1 MSPGAAQQ
9 DPPTRSPTAPAGT
22 ERHPH
27 AAAVLAPALAPGGI
41 PSHAYLFH
49 GPAGAGKRKVA
60 RAVAAALL
68 AKGASAP
75 ETVAERVGRDSHP
88 DLTWVRPSGAAE
100 MLVGDIDEAVVAA
113 ASRTPFE
120 SARRV
125 FVIEAAET
133 LNDQAANRLLKT
145 LEEPPPFVHL
155 LLLSDRLQDVMG
167 TIVSRCQLV
176 RFDPLPAE
184 LIESSL
190 IAGGLD
196 GPRARA
202 SARLAMGDVVLAE
215 RLSGEEGA
223 SLRACAEGLARAAL
237 TGDTAGRPWL
247 GLLDAAKAA
256 GGEAGERSA
265 EALAGELELLPS
277 KERKKHE
284 REALD
289 ARRRGER
296 RARTG
301 TLDLGLRL
309 TELWLRDLLCL
320 AEGADDLI
328 YAVDRRAQ
336 LEADAK
342 LAAEAGGERTL
353 ERAIE
358 LVGATRLSL
367 SLNVSE
373 ELALESLAYEIG
385 PRFGSMP

>member
-1 MSPGAAQQ
+1 
-9 DPPTRSPTAPAGT
+9 
-22 ERHPH
+22 
-27 AAAVLAPALAPGGI
+27 
-41 PSHAYLFH
+41 
-49 GPAGAGKRKVA
+49 
-60 RAVAAALL
+60 
-68 AKGASAP
+68 
-75 ETVAERVGRDSHP
+75 
-88 DLTWVRPSGAAE
+88 
-100 MLVGDIDEAVVAA
+100 
-113 ASRTPFE
+113 
-120 SARRV
+120 
-125 FVIEAAET
+125 
-133 LNDQAANRLLKT
+133 
-145 LEEPPPFVHL
+145 
-155 LLLSDRLQDVMG
+155 MG

-190 IAGGLD
+190 TAGGVEEQ
-196 GPRARA
+196 RARA
-202 SARLAMGDVVLAE
+202 SARLAMGDAVLAG

-223 SLRACAEGLARAAL
+223 ALRACAEGLARAAL
-237 TGDTAGRPWL
+237 TGDTAERPWL
-247 GLLDAAKAA
+247 GLLDAAKSA
-256 GGEAGERSA
+256 GSEAGERSA

-320 AEGADDLI
+320 TEGADELI

-336 LEADAK
+336 LEADAQ
-342 LAAEAGGERTL
+342 LAAEAGGERLL

-373 ELALESLAYEIG
+373 ELALESLAYGVRAET
-385 PRFGSMP
+385 

>member
-1 MSPGAAQQ
+1 MAPGAAQQ
-9 DPPTRSPTAPAGT
+9 DPPTNQPPAPAGA

-27 AAAVLAPALAPGGI
+27 AAAVLAPALSPSGT

-68 AKGASAP
+68 AKGASSP

-125 FVIEAAET
+125 FVIEGAET

-145 LEEPPPFVHL
+145 LEEPPPYVHL

-184 LIESSL
+184 LIKSSL
-190 IAGGLD
+190 TANGVD
-196 GPRARA
+196 EPRALA
-202 SARLAMGDVVLAE
+202 AARLAMGDAALAE

-223 SLRACAEGLARAAL
+223 TLRACAE
-237 TGDTAGRPWL
+237 RPWL

-256 GGEAGERSA
+256 GSEAGERSA

-328 YAVDRRAQ
+328 YAVDRRAE
-336 LEADAK
+336 LEADAEI
-342 LAAEAGGERTL
+342 AAQAGGEGTL

-373 ELALESLAYEIG
+373 ELALESLAYGIG
-385 PRFGSMP
+385 AQT

>member
-1 MSPGAAQQ
+1 MTTGAAQG
-9 DPPTRSPTAPAGT
+9 DLPTGSSAAPAGT

-27 AAAVLAPALAPGGI
+27 AAAVLAPAVAPDGI

-49 GPAGAGKRKVA
+49 GPAGAGKRRVA
-60 RAVAAALL
+60 RAMAAALL

-75 ETVAERVGRDSHP
+75 ETVAERVERDSHP

-125 FVIEAAET
+125 FVIEGAET

-190 IAGGLD
+190 TSVGVDAS
-196 GPRARA
+196 RARA
-202 SARLAMGDVVLAE
+202 AARLAMGDAVLAE

-223 SLRACAEGLARAAL
+223 ALRACAEVLARAAL
-237 TGDTAGRPWL
+237 TGETAERPWL

-256 GGEAGERSA
+256 GSEAGERSA
-265 EALAGELELLPS
+265 ETLAGELELLPS

-284 REALD
+284 REALE

-320 AEGADDLI
+320 AEGAGDLI
-328 YAVDRRAQ
+328 YAVDRRAE

-342 LAAEAGGERTL
+342 VAGEAGGERTL

-373 ELALESLAYEIG
+373 ELALESLAYGIG
-385 PRFGSMP
+385 AV

>member
-1 MSPGAAQQ
+1 MASAATQQQ
-9 DPPTRSPTAPAGT
+9 DTPTSPSPPAVPAGT

-27 AAAVLAPALAPGGI
+27 AAAVLGPALAPGGS

-49 GPAGAGKRKVA
+49 GPAGAGKRKAA
-60 RAVAAALL
+60 RAMAAALL
-68 AKGASAP
+68 AKGASSP

-113 ASRTPFE
+113 AARTPFE
-120 SARRV
+120 SSRRV

-155 LLLSDRLQDVMG
+155 LLLSDRLQDVME
-167 TIVSRCQLV
+167 TIVSRCQPV

-184 LIESSL
+184 LIEATLQAQGTDRS
-190 IAGGLD
+190 
-196 GPRARA
+196 RARA
-202 SARLAMGDVVLAE
+202 AARLAMGDATLAR
-215 RLSGEEGA
+215 RLSDEEGA
-223 SLRACAEGLARAAL
+223 ALRAHAEALARAAL
-237 TGDTAGRPWL
+237 TGETADRPWL

-256 GGEAGERSA
+256 ASEAGERSA
-265 EALAGELELLPS
+265 QALATELELLPA

-296 RARTG
+296 RARTA

-309 TELWLRDLLCL
+309 TELWMRDLLCL
-320 AEGADDLI
+320 VEGADELI
-328 YAVDRRAQ
+328 YALDRRPQ
-336 LEADAK
+336 LEADAER
-342 LAAEAGGERTL
+342 LARDGGERKL

-385 PRFGSMP
+385 TQS

>member
-1 MSPGAAQQ
+1 MAPGAAQQ
-9 DPPTRSPTAPAGT
+9 DPPTNQPPAPAGA

-27 AAAVLAPALAPGGI
+27 AAAVLAPALSPSGT

-60 RAVAAALL
+60 RAVAAVLL
-68 AKGASAP
+68 AKGASSP

-125 FVIEAAET
+125 FVIEGAET

-145 LEEPPPFVHL
+145 LEEPPPYVHL

-184 LIESSL
+184 LIKSSL
-190 IAGGLD
+190 TANGVD
-196 GPRARA
+196 EPRALA
-202 SARLAMGDVVLAE
+202 AARLAMGDAALAE

-223 SLRACAEGLARAAL
+223 TLRASAERLARAAL
-237 TGDTAGRPWL
+237 SGDTAERPWL

-256 GGEAGERSA
+256 GSEAGERSA

-320 AEGADDLI
+320 AEGADELI
-328 YAVDRRAQ
+328 YAVDRRAE
-336 LEADAK
+336 LEADAEI
-342 LAAEAGGERTL
+342 AAQAGGEGTL

-373 ELALESLAYEIG
+373 ELALESLAYGIG
-385 PRFGSMP
+385 AQT

>member
-1 MSPGAAQQ
+1 MATGAAQQ
-9 DPPTRSPTAPAGT
+9 DPSTTRHPALGGT

-27 AAAVLAPALAPGGI
+27 AAAVLAPALAPGGT

-49 GPAGAGKRKVA
+49 GPAGAGKREVA
-60 RAVAAALL
+60 RAMAAALL
-68 AKGASAP
+68 AKGASSP
-75 ETVAERVGRDSHP
+75 ETVAERVGRESHP

-113 ASRTPFE
+113 ASMTPFE

-184 LIESSL
+184 LIEASL
-190 IAGGLD
+190 TAGGVEEQ
-196 GPRARA
+196 RARA
-202 SARLAMGDVVLAE
+202 AARLAMGDAALAE
-215 RLSGEEGA
+215 RLAAEEGTA
-223 SLRACAEGLARAAL
+223 LRACAEALARAAL

-247 GLLDAAKAA
+247 GLLEAAKAA
-256 GGEAGERSA
+256 GSEAGERSA
-265 EALAGELELLPS
+265 EVLAGELELLPA

-309 TELWLRDLLCL
+309 TELWLRDLLCV
-320 AEGADDLI
+320 AEGADELI
-328 YAVDRRAQ
+328 YAVDRRAE
-336 LEADAK
+336 LEADAA
-342 LAAEAGGERTL
+342 LAAQAGGERTL

-373 ELALESLAYEIG
+373 ELALESLAYGIG
-385 PRFGSMP
+385 GTHS